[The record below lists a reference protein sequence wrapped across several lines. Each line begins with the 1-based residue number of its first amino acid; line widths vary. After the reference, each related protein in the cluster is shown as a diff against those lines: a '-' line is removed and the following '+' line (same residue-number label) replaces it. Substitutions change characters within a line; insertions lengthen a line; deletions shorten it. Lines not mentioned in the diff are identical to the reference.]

1 MAQIN
6 QMFIILVLIL
16 ILILAAAATMEIMI
30 GVNSQA
36 KNVTGANESLPLGL

>member
-6 QMFIILVLIL
+6 QLFIIVIV
-16 ILILAAAATMEIMI
+16 IVILAGATTMEIMI

>member
-6 QMFIILVLIL
+6 QLFIIVIL
-16 ILILAAAATMEIMI
+16 ILILAAAAATMEIMI

>member
-6 QMFIILVLIL
+6 QLFIILIL
-16 ILILAAAATMEIMI
+16 ILIFATAAATMEIMI

>member
-6 QMFIILVLIL
+6 QLFIILIL